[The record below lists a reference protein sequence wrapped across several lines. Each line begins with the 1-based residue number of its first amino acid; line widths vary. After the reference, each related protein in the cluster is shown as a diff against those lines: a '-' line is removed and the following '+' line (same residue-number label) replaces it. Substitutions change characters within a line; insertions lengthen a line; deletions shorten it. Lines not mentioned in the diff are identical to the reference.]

1 MAKSSFILKQEAKL
15 KEFETAGEAEPA
27 VIVKADGAPVEE
39 AREPIIPKEDEPIIP
54 KEEVDDAQKFDVLK
68 GKYDTETKTLRDT
81 AEAQARTIAMLQNQV
96 AQGATAETD
105 DDHDETHIPKVF
117 EKLDVEDF
125 EGYGEEMPELVGVVN
140 TQVETIE
147 TLREEVAD
155 LKGDVT
161 FAKGAAEQTVSQTFW
176 GKVNDAVEDFKD
188 FNGDETGNNADLKW
202 DEYLN
207 GVDPVSGEV
216 RRDLAGKAI
225 MNNNHTHLIDIVKD
239 FKKTTGWTK
248 PVKQAKD
255 KLESQ
260 IIPDV
265 TGGQTTSGKPGQI
278 TKEQYNKA
286 AKDRQFRRMSEAD
299 FEKISEQYI
308 QSLRETG

>member
-1 MAKSSFILKQEAKL
+1 MAKSSFIVKQEAML
-15 KEFETAGEAEPA
+15 KELETAGEAEPA

-39 AREPIIPKEDEPIIP
+39 AREPIIP

-117 EKLDVEDF
+117 EKLDLEDF
-125 EGYGEEMPELVGVVN
+125 EGYGKEMPELVEVVN

-202 DEYLN
+202 EAYLDSK
-207 GVDPVSGEV
+207 DPVSGEV
-216 RRDLAGKAI
+216 RRTLAGKAI
-225 MNNNHTHLIDIVKD
+225 VNNDHTHLISIVED

-265 TGGQTTSGKPGQI
+265 TGGQPTSGKSGQI

-308 QSLRETG
+308 QTLRETG

>member
-1 MAKSSFILKQEAKL
+1 MAKSSFIVKQEAML
-15 KEFETAGEAEPA
+15 KELETAGEAEPA

-39 AREPIIPKEDEPIIP
+39 AREPIIPKE
-54 KEEVDDAQKFDVLK
+54 EVDDAQKLDVLK
-68 GKYDTETKTLRDT
+68 GKYDTETKNLRDT

-117 EKLDVEDF
+117 EKLDLEDF
-125 EGYGEEMPELVGVVN
+125 EGYGKEMPELVEVVN

-202 DEYLN
+202 EAYLDSK
-207 GVDPVSGEV
+207 DPVSGEV
-216 RRDLAGKAI
+216 RRTLAGKAI
-225 MNNNHTHLIDIVKD
+225 VNNDHTHLIDIVAD

-265 TGGQTTSGKPGQI
+265 HGGQPTSGKSGQI

-308 QSLRETG
+308 QTLRETG